1 VPDRTI
7 ELETGAGSMT
17 LLVADEGEGRPLL
30 LLHGIPDTAA
40 VWRGVVDALRG
51 EARCVAPN
59 LPHSGRGVVP
69 RGVTYSLESMAAL
82 VTQLVDR
89 LDLGPQI
96 DLVVHDAGAF
106 YGLSWAIQ
114 NPDRVRALTI
124 LNTLYHADYGWHFWA
139 RVCRA
144 PVIGELGMAMLN
156 RPLFAWEM
164 RRGSSAIPCEYI
176 RDAYEA
182 TNPAMK
188 ARVLELYRALPPTA
202 FDHWEDRLREL
213 TQYVPS
219 QVLWGDR
226 DPYVPRT
233 FADRFG
239 CEVVRFPNAGHW
251 LQVEHPEAVAEAI
264 ARHHGLA

>member
-1 VPDRTI
+1 MPERTI
-7 ELETGAGSMT
+7 ELETPAGPAT
-17 LLVADEGEGRPLL
+17 LTVADQGEGRPLL

-40 VWRGVVDALRG
+40 VWRDVVDALEG
-51 EARCVAPN
+51 QARCVCPN

-69 RGVTYSLESMAAL
+69 HGFTYSLESMAAL
-82 VTQLVDR
+82 VTQLLDR
-89 LDLGPQI
+89 LDLGRQI

-106 YGLSWAIQ
+106 YGLSWAIE
-114 NPDRVRALTI
+114 NPHRVRALTI

-144 PVIGELGMAMLN
+144 PVIGEVGMAMLN

-164 RRGSSAIPCEYI
+164 GRGSSAIPSEYI
-176 RDAYEA
+176 RDAYKA
-182 TNPAMK
+182 INPAMK
-188 ARVLELYRALPPTA
+188 ARVLELYRALPPAA
-202 FDHWEDRLREL
+202 FNHWEDRLGEL
-213 TQYVPS
+213 TQAVPS

-239 CEVVRFPNAGHW
+239 CPVARFPNAGHW
-251 LQVEHPEAVAEAI
+251 LQVECPEQVAKAI